1 MFFDMIIYI
10 QDLKIKIKD
19 ALNKVKILE
28 YSLNLHHRK
37 NRLKEMIN
45 ILKKPNSRSNISL
58 NIMQKFNIKMEDL
71 KQSIDNIIN
80 IKKNIIYIKELI
92 HLINNSEFNEI
103 KNEIKKIIIILN
115 ITILK
120 ESFYNYK
127 DKNNA
132 IIYINAGQ
140 GGADSQDFTQL
151 LFKMYVRYSEKY
163 NFNNK
168 LIDVQYGEDAG
179 IKSVALLITGK
190 YAYGNLKS
198 EIGVH
203 RLVRISPFDS
213 NSRRHTS
220 FASVWVMPEYDNK
233 LNINIHPLDLR
244 IDTYRASG
252 SGGQHVNK
260 TDSAVRI
267 THVPTKII
275 VTCQSERS
283 QIRNKSKAMKILST
297 RLYILKKNKNIEK
310 RKKEELFKMRA
321 SFGSQIRNYI
331 ITPYKLVKDLRTGYE
346 NNNIDIILNGN
357 IQMFINSFLL
367 WQKK

>member
-1 MFFDMIIYI
+1 MIIYT
-10 QDLKIKIKD
+10 QDLKNKIAN

-28 YSLNLHHRK
+28 YSLKLKHRK
-37 NRLKEMIN
+37 HRLNEMIN
-45 ILKKPNSRSNISL
+45 ILKKPNSRHNISL
-58 NIMQKFNIKMEDL
+58 NMMQKFNDNMEYI
-71 KQSIDNIIN
+71 KQSIDNVIN
-80 IKKNIIYIKELI
+80 IKKNIMYLNELI
-92 HLINNSEFNEI
+92 YLIYNNEYDEVRYEI
-103 KNEIKKIIIILN
+103 NKVIMRLN

-120 ESFYNYK
+120 ESFYNNK

-132 IIYINAGQ
+132 IVYINAGQ
-140 GGADSQDFTQL
+140 GGADSQDFAQL
-151 LFKMYVRYSEKY
+151 LFKMYIKYSDKY
-163 NFNNK
+163 KFNNK

-179 IKSVALLITGK
+179 IKNVALLVIGN

-220 FASVWVMPEYDNK
+220 FASVWVMPEYENK

-283 QIRNKSKAMKILST
+283 QIRNKSKAMKILSS

-310 RKKEELFKMRA
+310 RKKDELIKMRA

-331 ITPYKLVKDLRTGYE
+331 LTPYKLVKDLRTGYE
-346 NNNIDIILNGN
+346 NGNIDIILNGN

-367 WQKK
+367 WKKNINK